1 MESISIGPS
10 HLSQRETRG
19 GVQHVCKKSQCLITV
34 EGYFDARAKLD
45 MAKTILFESQ
55 TPGSKNLR
63 MCPPMRGSTVL
74 STSMR
79 RISRPSICLDIDSTT
94 HPALRRS
101 VKGSERRPKPRH
113 KIVPFDRGRPKP
125 YHIWHGLRAFVVVRD
140 GNAVIEAKER
150 RWFCGQ
156 GSEVSGCGMPKN
168 F

>member
-1 MESISIGPS
+1 METTCEEFLQVTDHNRVSASSEINIQPE
-10 HLSQRETRG
+10 LRWPTQNVIE
-19 GVQHVCKKSQCLITV
+19 
-34 EGYFDARAKLD
+34 A
-45 MAKTILFESQ
+45 
-55 TPGSKNLR
+55 KNLR

-125 YHIWHGLRAFVVVRD
+125 YPIWHGLRAFVVVRD